1 MRKKIL
7 SFVIATTLAITMC
20 VIPTT
25 VKAETLGGKADSGNE
40 GEVIDGSSGNSTEIG
55 TSNIDVQAKE
65 TGNAHEIVY
74 SVTVTWGTMQ
84 FEYYYGPT
92 WDPGSHSY
100 KGASG
105 EGWKDSYV
113 DGSNNRIK
121 VVNDSNWPVDVE
133 VSFDLAPARFNVHPD
148 RETSVKGRFD
158 YDNDDLKNNLT
169 DSNVD
174 NCGYGR
180 LSFFL
185 NSSDSLNQYFDS
197 DTLLDSGGT
206 KLTTSKVLY
215 FTLWGTPDKAN
226 AKSDF
231 TKAGTIKVMVKPYTT

>member
-20 VIPTT
+20 IIPTT

-74 SVTVTWGTMQ
+74 SVTVTWGAMQ

-92 WDPGSHSY
+92 WDPESHTY
-100 KGASG
+100 KGANNV
-105 EGWKDSYV
+105 GWKDSYV
-113 DGSNNRIK
+113 DGSNNMISVK
-121 VVNDSNWPVDVE
+121 NDSNWPVDVDVTFQLE
-133 VSFDLAPARFNVHPD
+133 PGRFNANSGLN
-148 RETSVKGRFD
+148 TSVKGRFSD
-158 YDNDDLKNNLT
+158 NNDDLKNNLDASIA
-169 DSNVD
+169 DS
-174 NCGYGR
+174 CGYDR
-180 LSFFL
+180 LDFQLS
-185 NSSDSLNQYFDS
+185 SSD
-197 DTLLDSGGT
+197 TT
-206 KLTTSKVLY
+206 KKYYNISPDPLVGVATNKSFY
-215 FTLWGTPDKAN
+215 FTLWGTPDKAK

-231 TKAGTIKVMVKPYTT
+231 TKAGTINVKVSPYIP